1 LAFALSE
8 VLLNRHRKNKIDIR
22 PVVVRVRLAAPFRAM
37 HIPSRLALAAIRGP
51 FYPAT
56 MNNFT
61 PTDLTRVRRKPD
73 RGSYDR
79 ELIYKILDEAFVCQ
93 IGFIADGL
101 PFVVPTN
108 YVRVGD
114 KLFLHGS
121 TASRLMKTLASGEP
135 FCFSVT
141 LLDGI
146 VCSPTAT
153 GHSVNY
159 RSVVVM
165 GRAEPVEGEA
175 AKLAAMRDFVEYV
188 IRGRWAAVRPPT
200 EQELKGTMVLAVPL
214 VEASAKVRTGF
225 AIDDDQEYDG
235 AAWTGVIPLQWTARA
250 PIPDPRRRSDVAPP
264 ENIQQY
270 SRPQGEA
277 LRV

>member
-1 LAFALSE
+1 MSQF
-8 VLLNRHRKNKIDIR
+8 
-22 PVVVRVRLAAPFRAM
+22 PV
-37 HIPSRLALAAIRGP
+37 
-51 FYPAT
+51 
-56 MNNFT
+56 T
-61 PTDLTRVRRKPD
+61 PRTRVTRKPD

-79 ELIYKILDEAFVCQ
+79 ELIYRILDEAFVCHVA
-93 IGFIADGL
+93 FIADNQ

-114 KLFLHGS
+114 QLFLHGS
-121 TASRLMKTLASGEP
+121 TASRLMKTLASGVP
-135 FCFSVT
+135 FRLSVT

-146 VCSPTAT
+146 VFSPTAT

-165 GRAEPVEGEA
+165 GKAEVVEGHD

-188 IRGRWAAVRPPT
+188 IRGRWNTVRPPS

-225 AIDDDQEYDG
+225 AVDDAAEYTSG
-235 AAWTGVIPLQWTARA
+235 AWTGVLPFKWTPGGRLREPRGNPSIPVR
-250 PIPDPRRRSDVAPP
+250 P
-264 ENIQQY
+264 NIQKY
-270 SRPQGEA
+270 SRAQ
-277 LRV
+277 

>member
-1 LAFALSE
+1 MSE
-8 VLLNRHRKNKIDIR
+8 STSSER
-22 PVVVRVRLAAPFRAM
+22 
-37 HIPSRLALAAIRGP
+37 
-51 FYPAT
+51 
-56 MNNFT
+56 NNFT
-61 PTDLTRVRRKPD
+61 PTERTRVRRKPD

-79 ELIYKILDEAFVCQ
+79 ELIYRILDEAFVCQ
-93 IGFIADGL
+93 VGFLADGL

-121 TASRLMKTLASGEP
+121 PASRLMRTLSSGAP
-135 FCFSVT
+135 FCLSVT

-146 VCSPTAT
+146 VCAPTAM

-165 GRAEPVEGEA
+165 GKAEIVQGEA

-188 IRGRWAAVRPPT
+188 IRGRWADVRPPS
-200 EQELKGTMVLAVPL
+200 ELELKATMVLAVPL

-225 AIDDDQEYDG
+225 AVDDEEDYEG
-235 AAWTGVIPLQWTARA
+235 TAWSGVIPCKWTAEA
-250 PIPDPRRRSDVAPP
+250 PVPDPRRKTDAPIP
-264 ENIQQY
+264 ANIARY
-270 SRPQGEA
+270 SRPQ
-277 LRV
+277 

>member
-1 LAFALSE
+1 MSDS
-8 VLLNRHRKNKIDIR
+8 K
-22 PVVVRVRLAAPFRAM
+22 PVQ
-37 HIPSRLALAAIRGP
+37 
-51 FYPAT
+51 PAEFPHT
-56 MNNFT
+56 ER
-61 PTDLTRVRRKPD
+61 TRVTRKPD

-79 ELIYKILDEAFVCQ
+79 ELIYSILDQAFVCTV
-93 IGFIADGL
+93 GFVVDGL

-121 TASRLMKTLASGEP
+121 TASRLMRTLGSGAP
-135 FCFSVT
+135 FCLSVT

-146 VCSPTAT
+146 VFSPTAT

-165 GRAEPVEGEA
+165 GKAEVIESQE

-188 IRGRWAAVRPPT
+188 IRGRWATVRPPS

-225 AIDDDQEYDG
+225 AVDGDNEYAG
-235 AAWTGVIPLQWTARA
+235 GAWTGVLPFKWTPGAPLN
-250 PIPDPRRRSDVAPP
+250 DPRGNP
-264 ENIQQY
+264 EIPVPANIARY
-270 SRPQGEA
+270 SRPQ
-277 LRV
+277 

>member
-1 LAFALSE
+1 MS
-8 VLLNRHRKNKIDIR
+8 
-22 PVVVRVRLAAPFRAM
+22 
-37 HIPSRLALAAIRGP
+37 
-51 FYPAT
+51 
-56 MNNFT
+56 NFT
-61 PTDLTRVRRKPD
+61 PTERTKVHRKPD

-79 ELIYKILDEAFVCQ
+79 ELIYGILDEAFVCQ
-93 IGFIADGL
+93 VAFIADGL
-101 PFVVPTN
+101 PVVVPTN

-121 TASRLMKTLASGEP
+121 VASRLMKTLSSGAP
-135 FCFSVT
+135 FCLNVT

-146 VCSPTAT
+146 VLSPTAT

-165 GRAEPVEGEA
+165 GKAEIVQGEA

-188 IRGRWAAVRPPT
+188 IRGRWATVRPPS

-225 AIDDDQEYDG
+225 AVDGDAEYSSE
-235 AAWTGVIPLQWTARA
+235 AYTGVIPFKWTAGE
-250 PIPDPRRRSDVAPP
+250 PIPDPRGKSKISPP
-264 ENIQQY
+264 ENILHY
-270 SRPQGEA
+270 SRPQ
-277 LRV
+277 

>member
-1 LAFALSE
+1 MSDA
-8 VLLNRHRKNKIDIR
+8 K
-22 PVVVRVRLAAPFRAM
+22 AAK
-37 HIPSRLALAAIRGP
+37 
-51 FYPAT
+51 AT
-56 MNNFT
+56 NFT
-61 PTDLTRVRRKPD
+61 PTERTKVKRKPD

-79 ELIYKILDEAFVCQ
+79 DLIYGILDQAFVCAV
-93 IGFIADGL
+93 GFVVDGL

-114 KLFLHGS
+114 QLFLHGS
-121 TASRLMKTLASGEP
+121 TASRLMRTLSSGAP
-135 FCFSVT
+135 FCLSVT

-146 VCSPTAT
+146 VFSPTAT

-165 GRAEPVEGEA
+165 GKAEVIEPAE

-188 IRGRWAAVRPPT
+188 LRGRWATVRPPS

-225 AIDDDQEYDG
+225 AVDDDKEYAG
-235 AAWTGVIPLQWTARA
+235 PAWTGVLPFQWT
-250 PIPDPRRRSDVAPP
+250 PGEPLPDPRGKRDIPVPP
-264 ENIQQY
+264 NIARY
-270 SRPQGEA
+270 TRPQ
-277 LRV
+277 

>member
-1 LAFALSE
+1 MA
-8 VLLNRHRKNKIDIR
+8 
-22 PVVVRVRLAAPFRAM
+22 
-37 HIPSRLALAAIRGP
+37 
-51 FYPAT
+51 
-56 MNNFT
+56 NFT
-61 PTDLTRVRRKPD
+61 RTEKTKIRRKPD

-79 ELIYKILDEAFVCQ
+79 ELIYSILDEAFVCHVA
-93 IGFIADGL
+93 FIADAL

-121 TASRLMKTLASGEP
+121 IASRLMKTLASGAP
-135 FCFSVT
+135 FCLSVT

-146 VCSPTAT
+146 VFAPTAV

-165 GRAEPVEGEA
+165 GKAEPVEGEA

-188 IRGRWAAVRPPT
+188 IRGRWATVRPPS

-214 VEASAKVRTGF
+214 LEASAKVRTGF
-225 AIDDDQEYDG
+225 AVDDDEDY
-235 AAWTGVIPLQWTARA
+235 ASPAWTGVLPMKWTALA
-250 PIPDPRRRSDVAPP
+250 PIPDPRGNP
-264 ENIQQY
+264 EIPVPKNILHY
-270 SRPQGEA
+270 SRPQ
-277 LRV
+277 